1 MMGRQFVLIAA
12 GGARQSPD
20 RGDYIVA
27 VALPEGTAH

>member
-1 MMGRQFVLIAA
+1 VVISA

-27 VALPEGTAH
+27 YRLPRQN